1 MKNRIRTTCKY
12 IIPLT
17 IIGLFG
23 YHSYSVQSK
32 LNQKEKQTYISLK
45 ELSEIAAKIHGVEP
59 PFLDKVM
66 ITIVDWFIPIPFI
79 NKNESLKLLAE
90 HKNELTSKSKR
101 IYVSESKMGEVVVTK
116 NFNFTSSDIKESKSI
131 PMGTIFSAFV
141 MAPFHDSDNPNQLRF
156 KININ
161 SMSCTAIADS
171 ILKTDYRSGNIVAK
185 ISGINCAN
193 ENSKSIPLEAVGL
206 VSGRVLILE

>member
-79 NKNESLKLLAE
+79 NKNESLNCWPNIKMNSHQNQKEFMCQKARWGKLWLQKILISP
-90 HKNELTSKSKR
+90 HLILRNLNR
-101 IYVSESKMGEVVVTK
+101 YPWVQ
-116 NFNFTSSDIKESKSI
+116 
-131 PMGTIFSAFV
+131 FSAHSSWLLF
-141 MAPFHDSDNPNQLRF
+141 MILIIQ
-156 KININ
+156 INY
-161 SMSCTAIADS
+161 D
-171 ILKTDYRSGNIVAK
+171 LK
-185 ISGINCAN
+185 
-193 ENSKSIPLEAVGL
+193 
-206 VSGRVLILE
+206 

>member
-32 LNQKEKQTYISLK
+32 LNQKEKQIYISLK
-45 ELSEIAAKIHGVEP
+45 ELSEIATKIHGVEP

-79 NKNESLKLLAE
+79 NKNESLKLLA
-90 HKNELTSKSKR
+90 
-101 IYVSESKMGEVVVTK
+101 
-116 NFNFTSSDIKESKSI
+116 
-131 PMGTIFSAFV
+131 
-141 MAPFHDSDNPNQLRF
+141 
-156 KININ
+156 
-161 SMSCTAIADS
+161 
-171 ILKTDYRSGNIVAK
+171 
-185 ISGINCAN
+185 
-193 ENSKSIPLEAVGL
+193 
-206 VSGRVLILE
+206 